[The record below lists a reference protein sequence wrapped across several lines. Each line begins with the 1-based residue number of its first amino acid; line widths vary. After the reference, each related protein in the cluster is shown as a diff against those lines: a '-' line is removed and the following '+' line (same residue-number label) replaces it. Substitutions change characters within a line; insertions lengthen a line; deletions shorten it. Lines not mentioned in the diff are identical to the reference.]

1 MERTRSFLSV
11 NSSLMMRFATAPPSI
26 AMIMRR
32 ASSSSSP
39 RLAYFWLSASRK
51 VCTVS
56 TGSGASAMRLLRRV
70 GASSS
75 SHRRLVLVL
84 LLRLLFFFGSW
95 TAAAAA
101 DSATPKHDT
110 EDDKE
115 AFVLWPEPLAEA
127 LDQLTV
133 CQSGASAPSHMETAR
148 RRFAS
153 LLRRQRL
160 PMDAASVRALSDVEV
175 SRLLLMAAVGGMDTS
190 WRRSPASSSS
200 AEEETPSKWLIDAH
214 GRLIPAFAP
223 NQVESDVLLC
233 IICALL
239 GALAL
244 PRGAL

>member
-70 GASSS
+70 GSSS
-75 SHRRLVLVL
+75 SHRRVVLVL

-95 TAAAAA
+95 TAAAADA
-101 DSATPKHDT
+101 NPNHDDNT
-110 EDDKE
+110 EDT
-115 AFVLWPEPLAEA
+115 AVVVWPTPLAEA
-127 LDQLTV
+127 LDRLTL

-190 WRRSPASSSS
+190 WRRSPASS
-200 AEEETPSKWLIDAH
+200 AEEETPKWLIDAH

>member
-70 GASSS
+70 GSSS
-75 SHRRLVLVL
+75 SHRRVVLVL
-84 LLRLLFFFGSW
+84 LLRLLFFLGSW
-95 TAAAAA
+95 TAAAADA
-101 DSATPKHDT
+101 NPNHDDNNT
-110 EDDKE
+110 ED
-115 AFVLWPEPLAEA
+115 AAVVVWPEPLAEA

-190 WRRSPASSSS
+190 WRRSPASS

>member
-1 MERTRSFLSV
+1 
-11 NSSLMMRFATAPPSI
+11 
-26 AMIMRR
+26 MRR

-95 TAAAAA
+95 TAAAADA
-101 DSATPKHDT
+101 NPNHDDNT
-110 EDDKE
+110 ED
-115 AFVLWPEPLAEA
+115 AAVVVVWPEPLAEA

>member
-32 ASSSSSP
+32 ASSSSSL

-56 TGSGASAMRLLRRV
+56 TGSGASAMRLLRHV
-70 GASSS
+70 GSSS
-75 SHRRLVLVL
+75 SHRRLVLML

-101 DSATPKHDT
+101 DSANPKHTT

-115 AFVLWPEPLAEA
+115 AVVIWPEPLAEA

-190 WRRSPASSSS
+190 WRRSPASSS